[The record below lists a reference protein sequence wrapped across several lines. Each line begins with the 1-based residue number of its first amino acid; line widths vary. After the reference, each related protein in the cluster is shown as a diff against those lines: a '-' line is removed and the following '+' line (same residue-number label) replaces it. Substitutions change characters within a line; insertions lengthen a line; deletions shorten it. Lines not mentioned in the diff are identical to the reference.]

1 MRNAYLIGLLLGI
14 SILILD
20 SFTKWLTY
28 STIPPIETS
37 FWEYPY
43 GGVPVFRNFF
53 GIEFSLVHAT
63 NRGAAWGAFAG
74 HQTLLLLLR
83 IALVVALT
91 GYLVFWNRQ
100 RTYVIP
106 ICLLIA
112 GAIGNI
118 VDYFAY
124 GVVVD
129 MFKFV
134 FWGYHYPVFNV
145 ADSAITIGIMWL
157 IFASFTHQEAHE
169 RS

>member
-1 MRNAYLIGLLLGI
+1 MRKAYLIGIVLGI
-14 SILILD
+14 SVLILD
-20 SFTKWLTY
+20 SLTKWIVHT
-28 STIPPIETS
+28 SVPPIETS

-43 GGVPVFRNFF
+43 GGISIFQNFF
-53 GIEFSLVHAT
+53 GIEFSLVHT
-63 NRGAAWGAFAG
+63 SNRGAAWGAFSG
-74 HQTLLLLLR
+74 HQNLLLILR
-83 IALVVALT
+83 IALVIALS

-100 RTYVIP
+100 KAYVIP

-118 VDYFAY
+118 IDYFMY

-145 ADSAITIGIMWL
+145 ADSAISIGIIWL